1 MYAHSA
7 ILPRKPGH
15 ARGQP
20 PSLLPDPDGLVTP
33 SGRSSVKEP
42 WLPGNRIVFGAA
54 ALPEP
59 DRAWLAAAER
69 LPIES
74 VWQGGHILP
83 RTGTGEVITR
93 LALMTAWTERVRVGT
108 SILLAPLYP
117 PVIIAKQLA
126 DLDVHSGGRI
136 SVGVGVGGEFPQEFD
151 AVGVPVAE
159 RGART
164 DETLDILRALW
175 SGEPV
180 THHGKFFHLDEAK
193 LVPVELRGADRPGGR
208 PGGPPLLIS
217 GRKGPA
223 MRRAA
228 RVGDGWMPYL
238 MSPDAYA
245 RTVGTVREH
254 AAAAGRDLEKSGF
267 EWMMYVY
274 CSIRPDGDRARDDVA
289 SFLGGAYGNK
299 PGGMLERVA
308 PAGTPEEVAAR
319 FQQYVDAGVRHFI
332 ISPAAHEDTL
342 EVITLAAREVLPR
355 LTLPADGLSVDGLSV
370 DGLPADEVSP

>member
-1 MYAHSA
+1 M
-7 ILPRKPGH
+7 
-15 ARGQP
+15 
-20 PSLLPDPDGLVTP
+20 
-33 SGRSSVKEP
+33 
-42 WLPGNRIVFGAA
+42 PGNDIVFGAA

-69 LPIES
+69 LPIAS

-83 RTGTGEVITR
+83 RTGTGEAITR

-108 SILLAPLYP
+108 AILVAPFYQ
-117 PVIIAKQLA
+117 PVVAAKQIA
-126 DLDVHSGGRI
+126 DLDAHSGGRLSI
-136 SVGVGVGGEFPQEFD
+136 GVGVGGEFQHEFD
-151 AVGVPVAE
+151 AIGVPVAE

-164 DETLDILRALW
+164 DETLEIFRALW

-180 THHGKFFHLDEAK
+180 SHHGRFFDFDDVHLR
-193 LVPVELRGADRPGGR
+193 PVALRGAGTPQGPGGPQ

-228 RVGDGWMPYL
+228 RLGDGWMPYL

-245 RTVGTVREH
+245 RTVQTIRGH
-254 AAAAGRDLEKSGF
+254 ADSAGRDLDGDGF
-267 EWMMYVY
+267 EWMLYVY
-274 CSIRPDGDRARDDVA
+274 CSIRHDGDRARRDVD

-299 PGGMLERVA
+299 PGGMLERIA
-308 PAGTPEEVAAR
+308 PAGTPEDVTAR
-319 FQQYVDAGVRHFI
+319 FQAYVDAGVRHFV

-342 EVITLAAREVLPR
+342 EVIRLAAEEVLPR
-355 LTLPADGLSVDGLSV
+355 LVAPPTAPPAPAD
-370 DGLPADEVSP
+370 PAAQLAAPAAASAS